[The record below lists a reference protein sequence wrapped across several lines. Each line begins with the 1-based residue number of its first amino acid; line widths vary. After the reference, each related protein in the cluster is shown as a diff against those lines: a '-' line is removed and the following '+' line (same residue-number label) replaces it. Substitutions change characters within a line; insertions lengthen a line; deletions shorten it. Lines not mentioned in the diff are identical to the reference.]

1 LLKSA
6 AHGEYKYT
14 AEELAE
20 LTHMANRYEVAKGEA
35 MKLSSQMFVDKFQG
49 AETLAQDLFT
59 NLKTGIEGTRKDLA
73 DRISVYGANAF
84 PPPKLKSLWE
94 LVAENFEDTINQIL
108 CAAAVV
114 SIVIGLIQHGFPEG
128 LIEGTSILIALNIII
143 VVNSGNNW
151 LSEKRLAD
159 LVKLSDR
166 QEVAVF
172 RGSEKA
178 VTMDSEELVVGDLV
192 LIEAGMKVPADMVV
206 VSGQDI
212 ACTEGDLT
220 GEPDAVPKVVI
231 DAQNYGEGQVC
242 TLLAKSLVQTGVG
255 KAIVVSVGYKTQA
268 GIIAAKT

>member
-6 AHGEYKYT
+6 DQGDYKYT
-14 AEELAE
+14 AEDLAA
-20 LTHMANRYEVAKGEA
+20 LTHMANRYEAAKGEA
-35 MKLSSQMFVDKFQG
+35 MKLSSQMFVEKFQG

-59 NLKTGIEGTRKDLA
+59 NLKTGVEGSRKDHA
-73 DRISVYGANAF
+73 ERIRVYGANAF

-108 CAAAVV
+108 CGAAVV

-178 VTMDSEELVVGDLV
+178 VTLDSEELVVGDLV
-192 LIEAGMKVPADMVV
+192 LIEAGMKVPADMVL
-206 VSGQDI
+206 VSG
-212 ACTEGDLT
+212 
-220 GEPDAVPKVVI
+220 
-231 DAQNYGEGQVC
+231 
-242 TLLAKSLVQTGVG
+242 
-255 KAIVVSVGYKTQA
+255 
-268 GIIAAKT
+268 